1 MRGLQFISDPS
12 NLEKMSKVTPV
23 LFISGARDPVGGN
36 GKGVNRAAELFR
48 KAGVR
53 DMTVKLWEDGR
64 HEMLNE
70 LNRNEVYAYI
80 ADWLGSKAVIK
91 A

>member
-1 MRGLQFISDPS
+1 
-12 NLEKMSKVTPV
+12 
-23 LFISGARDPVGGN
+23 
-36 GKGVNRAAELFR
+36 
-48 KAGVR
+48 
-53 DMTVKLWEDGR
+53 VKLWEDGR